1 MQRDLDEKVETALA
15 SSETLRKTAKA
26 TRKWLSDTFV
36 SSPLQPLKNLLNGT
50 WLEHPLH
57 PVLTDIP
64 IGAWTVAMVLDAASV
79 FLGVRHLGKASA
91 IAIGIGTLGAVG
103 AAATGVMDYTDTEEP
118 EDTTA
123 LTHGLVNLTATLLFT
138 GSFTAAST
146 RSMADSAIA
155 RGTCF
160 ARLRGGHC
168 RWIPGRFAGFSP
180 RCDGE
185 SECPPE
191 ESQEIYTPAIALADL
206 QENELTRVE
215 VAGEPILLLKRGE
228 QLYMLWVPCV
238 PTTVR
243 RWSKDSCKTPTS
255 NVRGTIRCILWK
267 TEVICVVPRPRRCP
281 YTRRV
286 LRMDKSRSDCKKSKP
301 VFVVLWEYNKMFYKS
316 SAEKR
321 KYVRT

>member
-79 FLGVRHLGKASA
+79 FMGVRHLGKASA

-138 GSFTAAST
+138 GSFLLRQRDRWQTRPSHVALASLGYAAVT
-146 RSMADSAIA
+146 V
-155 RGTCF
+155 
-160 ARLRGGHC
+160 GGFLGGSLVFRHGVMVN
-168 RWIPGRFAGFSP
+168 RNAHRKSP
-180 RCDGE
+180 KKF
-185 SECPPE
+185 
-191 ESQEIYTPAIALADL
+191 TPAIALADL
-206 QENELTRVE
+206 HENKLTRVE

-228 QLYMLWVPCV
+228 QIYAVGAVCSHYGAPMEQGQVQDTNIECPWHYSLYSLEDGSYLRG
-238 PTTVR
+238 PTTAPLPVYETRITDGQVTVR
-243 RWSKDSCKTPTS
+243 LQK
-255 NVRGTIRCILWK
+255 
-267 TEVICVVPRPRRCP
+267 E
-281 YTRRV
+281 
-286 LRMDKSRSDCKKSKP
+286 
-301 VFVVLWEYNKMFYKS
+301 
-316 SAEKR
+316 
-321 KYVRT
+321 